1 MKVDSYSVRKDY
13 IVSTVR
19 CLGTKTKS
27 SNLAMVSFMVPEFRS
42 ETARVRV
49 LKAQQVVLRLR
60 IKKIET
66 RARVSYKSKK
76 KLSLTEYL
84 LYVEYPSLSRDLGK

>member
-60 IKKIET
+60 IKKIDT
-66 RARVSYKSKK
+66 RARVSY
-76 KLSLTEYL
+76 
-84 LYVEYPSLSRDLGK
+84 SRDGHDS